1 MATSFIELSGIDVN
15 SSQEERSLRMENL
28 ALKTLDWNK
37 VLEIMMKE
45 YGFGNEALSGV
56 FKKLIL
62 INPYEFIYLT
72 EGEINERLQSLCPN
86 EAEKKFIWEILNWIE
101 VVLLMKYYKTQNP
114 FETIR
119 RIAMVKMMASVSK
132 RERSIA

>member
-1 MATSFIELSGIDVN
+1 MATSFIELSGINVN
-15 SSQEERSLRMENL
+15 SFQKERSLRMANI
-28 ALKTLDWNK
+28 AIKVLDWDK
-37 VLEIMMKE
+37 VLGIMVKE
-45 YGFGNEALSGV
+45 YGFAHDVLSRV
-56 FKKLIL
+56 FEKLTL
-62 INPYEFIYLT
+62 INPYEFVYLT

-86 EAEKKFIWEILNWIE
+86 EVEKIFIWEILNWIE

-132 RERSIA
+132 RE